1 MLQAQNIF
9 YKINYYLLPLALF
22 FILISPAL
30 TNVFVVLSVI
40 SSLILIIKN
49 KDTHKIFEE
58 KIFIICFSIFTLL
71 LLSYVYTISEFEQY
85 YEIIKKYIKFLYIP
99 LFVYFIRI
107 QNNSKLVIKYFIYG
121 CTLILFLSYCKYFE
135 IFNFYSFYNFLESL
149 NITKIKSKILEN
161 DTAIFQHYII
171 QGIVFSFFSFL
182 CLYIFMKNR
191 KIIYL
196 ILSFFSF
203 FNVLFMND
211 SRAAYILILILFV
224 LSLFSIIK
232 DKKIKISLIIIFTSL
247 LFTQASDNLEF
258 RIKTLTSDL
267 AYMESNNYNSSLG
280 LRYVWTKVGLDNLK
294 NKPILGYGAGSYK
307 KTSEIYFKKNGFNQ
321 YELYITNNPH
331 NEFISLSTQ
340 LGFIG
345 LFLFF
350 AFLYFLFR
358 NSGREVL
365 YLGIALTVFISS
377 IFNSAFYDN
386 MLGLFLIIII
396 SILYQRDLKF

>member
-1 MLQAQNIF
+1 MLQAQNIIC
-9 YKINYYLLPLALF
+9 KINLYLLPLALF

-121 CTLILFLSYCKYFE
+121 CTLILFLSYFKYFE
-135 IFNFYSFYNFLESL
+135 IFNFYSFSNFLESL

-161 DTAIFQHYII
+161 DTAIFQNYII

-182 CLYIFMKNR
+182 CLYIFVKNR

-211 SRAAYILILILFV
+211 SRAAYILILILFA

-232 DKKIKISLIIIFTSL
+232 DKKIKISLIIFFTSL

-307 KTSEIYFKKNGFNQ
+307 KTSEIYFKKNGYNQ

-345 LFLFF
+345 LFLIF